1 MNITHTWIIKKLN
14 QINDDTGT
22 VSRVDFKVV
31 SRDEDTSTAV
41 CHIDVVDLD
50 IENIDMDTFTPYN
63 ELTEEQV
70 LQFVR
75 DKLGDEVQQIENN
88 NVFQIQNKLNPP
100 APPVIVENLP
110 WS

>member
-14 QINDDTGT
+14 QINDGTGT
-22 VSRVDFKVV
+22 VTSVFFKVV
-31 SRDEDTSTAV
+31 SRDEDTSKAV
-41 CHIDVVDLD
+41 CYPDSVILD
-50 IENIDMDTFTPYN
+50 TQNIDSDNFIPYS

-75 DKLGDEVQQIENN
+75 DKLGDEVQMIEDSNAL
-88 NVFQIQNKLNPP
+88 QIQNKVNPP
-100 APPVIVENLP
+100 NLEVISENLP

>member
-1 MNITHTWIIKKLN
+1 MNITHTWIIKNLS
-14 QINDDTGT
+14 QINDGTGT

-41 CHIDVVDLD
+41 CHPDSIELD
-50 IENIDMDTFTPYN
+50 IENIDMNNFTQYN
-63 ELTEEQV
+63 DLTEEQV

-75 DKLGDEVQQIENN
+75 DKLGNEVQQIENSN
-88 NVFQIQNKLNPP
+88 SLQIQNRVNPP
-100 APPVIVENLP
+100 APTTIVENLP

>member
-1 MNITHTWIIKKLN
+1 MNITHTWIIKSLS
-14 QINDDTGT
+14 QINDGTGT
-22 VSRVDFKVV
+22 VSRVNFKVV
-31 SRDEDTSTAV
+31 SRDKNTSTAV
-41 CHIDVVDLD
+41 AYSDSIDLNID
-50 IENIDMDTFTPYN
+50 NIDMNNFTPYN

-75 DKLGDEVQQIENN
+75 DKLGNEVQQIENSN
-88 NVFQIQNKLNPP
+88 SLQIQNKINPP

>member
-1 MNITHTWIIKKLN
+1 MNITHTWIIKSLS
-14 QINDDTGT
+14 QINDGTGT
-22 VSRVDFKVV
+22 VSRVNFKVV
-31 SRDEDTSTAV
+31 SRDNNTSTAV
-41 CHIDVVDLD
+41 AYSDSIDLNID
-50 IENIDMDTFTPYN
+50 NIDMNNFTPYN

-75 DKLGDEVQQIENN
+75 DKLGNEVQQIENSN
-88 NVFQIQNKLNPP
+88 SLQIQNKINPP